1 MANHPFQLAN
11 FGHEIHSQKERDLR
25 TLTLAELP
33 YRRAASA
40 WLESRKPYLSPR
52 TYEDYE
58 SYIRIL
64 TAYFGE
70 IRLTEIGPDEIRT
83 YQRERLIHAGA
94 SCINK
99 ECSVLQQM
107 LKRIGRWAEIAPNY
121 QPLPLPKESPHRAL
135 TPQEEERLYRVGT
148 SNPNWD
154 VAYCAFVIS
163 INTTCGPGEIRHLR
177 RMDIDF
183 GKRTMRVQPE
193 GAKNEHRIRV
203 IPLNDTA
210 WRAVEYLWTRAQKLG
225 VTEPHHYLIPFRIKK
240 GTFDPE
246 RPAEGWRSALKEML
260 AVAGLRISG
269 YSFRH
274 HAITKLLENPDVSE
288 ETAEAIAGHISHRM
302 KKRYSHTRIEVK
314 RAAVDALDRIVPKSL
329 AGNGNGARN
338 KADRPRESNG
348 GPSGR
353 AVMATRFHTFGRRRF
368 KLILG
373 RPDHRSPR

>member
-25 TLTLAELP
+25 ALTLGELP
-33 YRRAASA
+33 YRRAAPT

-70 IRLTEIGPDEIRT
+70 VRLTEIGPDEIRA
-83 YQRERLIHAGA
+83 YQRMRMARAGA

-107 LKRIGRWAEIAPNY
+107 LKRIGRWGEIEPNY

-135 TPQEEERLYRVGT
+135 TQQEEDRLYRVGT
-148 SNPNWD
+148 SNPKWD

-183 GKRTMRVQPE
+183 EKRTMLVQPE

-203 IPLNDTA
+203 IPLNESA
-210 WRAVEYLWTRAQKLG
+210 WRAIEYLWQRAENLG
-225 VTEPHHYLIPFRIKK
+225 SVEPQHYLIPFRVKK
-240 GTFDPE
+240 GSYDPE
-246 RPAEGWRSALKEML
+246 RPAKGWRYALNEMR
-260 AVAGLRISG
+260 VSAGLHISG

-274 HAITKLLENPDVSE
+274 HAITKLLENPKVSE

-302 KKRYSHTRIEVK
+302 KRRYSHTRIEVK
-314 RAAVDALDRIVPKSL
+314 RAAVDALDRIAPKSV

-338 KADRPRESNG
+338 KADQLRKSNS

-353 AVMATRFHTFGRRRF
+353 AVIATRFHV
-368 KLILG
+368 LIGGDSDLEAATKPPN
-373 RPDHRSPR
+373 RE